1 MLMRNSF
8 SKPLSSKQSVDLEKS
23 LNLLSAYG
31 QYNNFMK
38 VNKDMLK
45 NQGLKKQITQI
56 KKRSD
61 KK

>member
-45 NQGLKKQITQI
+45 NQGLKKQIT
-56 KKRSD
+56 
-61 KK
+61 